1 MQISRTLSVLL
12 HLAFILSLAFVM
24 SGCDRPMACGEPV
37 ECFEPVF
44 FRDVVGITEE
54 QIDAIERIR
63 GQRDGF
69 VYAMTYSAEAFV
81 CHDGMVGGFSAHFA
95 RWLGELFGIP
105 FNVKIVPWDEL
116 LAGLDSGD
124 IDFTGELLFADERR
138 EDSFMA
144 GPITE
149 RRITIMRV
157 AGQES
162 LPVLLQTRSL
172 RYVFLRG
179 SVVYELVASHLPP
192 DSQKVFVDDIDVA
205 YQLVLS
211 GEVDAFIDKGIAMS
225 PLDFGNMEV
234 SYFLPM
240 MYVPISMATR
250 NPELEPFISVLQKAL
265 GASAM
270 YQLSWMYGLGYR
282 DYLRWQLNTRL
293 SLAEREFIETHGVRD
308 NPVRVVAKCCNY
320 PVSFFNE
327 ETGEWQG
334 IVFDILHEISQHTGL
349 YFTVANAPHASW
361 PELKQMVDTGQ
372 AMMFSELMWAQDR
385 VGRFI
390 WADTPFQRDSFALIS
405 HGNVDPIRIGQ
416 IVHSSVGLID
426 GSASAEMFNQWFH
439 DHAGTVLYANDCGAF
454 NGLFRGEVGFLMG
467 PTQKLLALI
476 HRLERPGFKV
486 NFIFESYPSAS
497 YFAFNAEQAALRSIV
512 SQAQALVDTNSI
524 VTRWERQAF
533 DHRAR
538 LAEARLPWLIG
549 ALVLLSCVI
558 ALSLVLMYRVRREG
572 KRLERLVFEQTR
584 ELQIASDEAMTAS
597 YIKSEFLANMSH
609 EIRTPL
615 NAVIGMTTIARSS
628 DDLERISDC
637 LSKIESASQQLMKV
651 INEILDISKIEAG
664 KFEMASE
671 AFVFDAMITNIRNI
685 IEVRSAEKKLH
696 FVIDFDD
703 NIPEVLIGDEMRLS
717 QILIN
722 LLSNAVKFTPA
733 DGTVRFSARH
743 VSRRDDMEI
752 IEFVVRD
759 SGIGISE
766 EQQKK
771 MFDAFSQADSGVANR
786 FGGTGLGL
794 PISKN
799 FVELMGGDIFV
810 ESSLG
815 MGTCFTVQIPF
826 RKGDL
831 GMVKHPHVT
840 ANGVELDLRGRTLL
854 LVEDVEINREIV
866 ISLLDDTG
874 VLVDC
879 AENGQIAVDMIM
891 AAPDRYDLIFMDI
904 QMPVLDGY
912 IATRAIRDLDFPRAR
927 TIPIV
932 AMTANAFADD
942 VEKCREVGMNDHIAK
957 PIEIEILMNIVGK
970 YLAGEERKA

>member
-1 MQISRTLSVLL
+1 MQIIRTHFILP
-12 HLAFILSLAFVM
+12 HLAFVLSLAFVM
-24 SGCDRPMACGEPV
+24 SGCDMATAGREPG
-37 ECFEPVF
+37 ECFENVF

-69 VYAMTYSAEAFV
+69 VYAMTHSAEAFIR
-81 CHDGMVGGFSAHFA
+81 HDGTPGGFSAYFA
-95 RWLGELFGIP
+95 YWLSDMFGIP

-124 IDFTGELLFADERR
+124 IDFTGELLFTDERR
-138 EDSFMA
+138 GDSFMA

-157 AGQES
+157 AGREF
-162 LPVLLQTRSL
+162 LPALLPM

-179 SVVYELVASHLPP
+179 SVVYGLVAPYLHPGSL
-192 DSQKVFVDDIDVA
+192 KVFVDDVDTA
-205 YQLVLS
+205 YQMVVD

-225 PLDFGNMEV
+225 AMEFGNMEV

-240 MYVPISMATR
+240 IYIPISISTR

-265 GASAM
+265 NASAM
-270 YQLSWMYGLGYR
+270 YQLSLMYRLGYR
-282 DYLRWQLNTRL
+282 DYLRWQLNARL
-293 SLAEREFIETHGVRD
+293 SPAEREFMETHGTRD
-308 NPVRVVAKCCNY
+308 NPIKIVAKSCNY
-320 PVSFFNE
+320 PVSFFDE
-327 ETGEWQG
+327 KTGKWQG

-349 YFTVANAPHASW
+349 YFAVANAPRTPW
-361 PELKQMVDTGQ
+361 IELKQMVDTGQ
-372 AMMFSELMWAQDR
+372 ALMFSELMRTQDR
-385 VGRFI
+385 AGRFI
-390 WADTPFQRDSFALIS
+390 WADAPFQRDSFALIS

-416 IVHSSVGLID
+416 VVHSSVGMVV
-426 GSASAEMFNQWFH
+426 GSPSAEMFNQWFPG
-439 DHAGTVLYANDCGAF
+439 HAGTVLYAKDCDAF
-454 NGLFRGEVGFLMG
+454 QGLFRGEVDFVMG
-467 PTQKLLALI
+467 PTQKLLALT
-476 HRLERPGFKV
+476 HCLERPGFKV
-486 NFIFESYPSAS
+486 NFVFESHPSAS
-497 YFAFNAEQAALRSIV
+497 YFAFSADQAVLRSIV
-512 SQAQALVDTNSI
+512 SQAQAFVDTGFI

-572 KRLERLVFEQTR
+572 KRLERLVSEQTR
-584 ELQIASDEAMTAS
+584 ELQIASEEAMTAS

-615 NAVIGMTTIARSS
+615 NAVIGMTAIARSS
-628 DDLERISDC
+628 DDLERIGDC
-637 LSKIESASQQLMKV
+637 LSKIEGASQQLMKV

-671 AFVFDAMITNIRNI
+671 PFVFDDMVTNIRNI

-696 FVIDFDD
+696 FVIDSDE
-703 NIPEVLIGDEMRLS
+703 NIPGALVGDEMRLS

-722 LLSNAVKFTPA
+722 LLSNAVKFTPEG
-733 DGTVRFSARH
+733 GTVRFSTRH
-743 VSRRDDMEI
+743 VSRRNDMEI

-759 SGIGISE
+759 SGIGIAE

-826 RKGDL
+826 IVGDP
-831 GMVKHPHVT
+831 GMVKHSRVT
-840 ANGVELDLRGRTLL
+840 EDGAELDLRGRTLL

-874 VLVDC
+874 VIVDC
-879 AENGQIAVDMIM
+879 AENGQVAVDMFM
-891 AAPDRYDLIFMDI
+891 DSPDRYDLIFMDI
-904 QMPVLDGY
+904 QMPVLNGY
-912 IATRAIRDLDFPRAR
+912 IATRVIRALDLPRAR
-927 TIPIV
+927 TVPIV

-957 PIEIEILMNIVGK
+957 PVDVEVLMNIVGK
-970 YLAGEERKA
+970 YLAGKERRA